1 MKLRLNRS
9 KLIIGLLAAAFV
21 LGSAG
26 LLYAASGE
34 GSLSP
39 AKLKDFGWRVMNFAA
54 LMIILVKF
62 LKKPLANALSSR
74 RQAIADQFEDL
85 SERRAEVEKKYR
97 LSEEKLGK
105 IDEQL
110 NMILENA
117 KVQAEV
123 ESKRIIEDANRAAED
138 IKRKAQ
144 MSIQFELSE
153 ARQRLQSEVADQ
165 ATAMAE
171 ALIVQNLQDADQ
183 NKLIEDYLEKV
194 GALQ

>member
-1 MKLRLNRS
+1 MKLRLDKS
-9 KLIIGLLAAAFV
+9 KLAVSLLVVAVV

-26 LLYAASGE
+26 LLYASSGE

-97 LSEEKLGK
+97 QSEEKLGK
-105 IDEQL
+105 IDEQI

-123 ESKRIIEDANRAAED
+123 EGKRIVEDANRAAED
-138 IKRKAQ
+138 IKRKAE
-144 MSIQFELSE
+144 MSIQFELTE

-165 ATAMAE
+165 ATALAE
-171 ALIVQNLQDADQ
+171 ALIVKNLQDADQ
-183 NKLIEDYLEKV
+183 NKLVEDYLEKV